1 MTLCSLG
8 AAIGSLTAGPFT
20 KFGKKNCIHVSN
32 LLLVVGCSL
41 TLVKNNVV
49 VVIGRFIQGLSAGTF
64 SVFVPSFIN
73 EITPTELKGPIGSST
88 QLFITLGILISYLL
102 GIPLPDCDANETD
115 KSSNLKCVDG
125 SGHVYYED
133 GFIGNDYWRVVF
145 AIPIGISILQ
155 SILLFTAFNYE
166 TPKFLKTHGNEAELN
181 VIMGKLY

>member
-1 MTLCSLG
+1 M
-8 AAIGSLTAGPFT
+8 
-20 KFGKKNCIHVSN
+20 
-32 LLLVVGCSL
+32 VGCTL
-41 TLVKNNVV
+41 TLVKNKPV

-102 GIPLPDCDANETD
+102 GIPLPDCDEKVTE
-115 KSSNLKCVDG
+115 KSSNLFCNVG
-125 SGHVYYED
+125 PNLRHVYYED

-145 AIPIGISILQ
+145 AIPISISILQ

>member
-1 MTLCSLG
+1 M
-8 AAIGSLTAGPFT
+8 
-20 KFGKKNCIHVSN
+20 
-32 LLLVVGCSL
+32 
-41 TLVKNNVV
+41 
-49 VVIGRFIQGLSAGTF
+49 VIGRFIQGLSAGTF

-102 GIPLPDCDANETD
+102 GIPLPDCDTKVTE
-115 KSSNLKCVDG
+115 KSSNLFCNG
-125 SGHVYYED
+125 EGTNLRHVYYKD

-145 AIPIGISILQ
+145 AIPISISILQ